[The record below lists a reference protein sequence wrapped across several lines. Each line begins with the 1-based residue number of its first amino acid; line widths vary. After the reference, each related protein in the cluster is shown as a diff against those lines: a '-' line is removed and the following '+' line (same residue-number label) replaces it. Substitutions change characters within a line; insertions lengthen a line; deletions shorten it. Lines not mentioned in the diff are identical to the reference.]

1 MNIQGEQVTKVMTRV
16 LLHDCADILEK
27 VAKYKIWDIHLPED
41 NTERAGEEER
51 RFIKY
56 NFGKC
61 K

>member
-1 MNIQGEQVTKVMTRV
+1 MTRV

-27 VAKYKIWDIHLPED
+27 FAKYKIWDIHLPED

-51 RFIKY
+51 RFIEY

-61 K
+61 